1 MVDSAKHITGISDS
15 AWAVDSAKA
24 PQAVSSETPAPTA
37 IATDSITA
45 ADSAQAKAKGKKR
58 KRVVR
63 ETTVNTIDDLK
74 GRYRSPKRALFMSMI
89 VPGLG
94 QAYVGQHWSNYT
106 RGTLYFLTDVALAY
120 GWHYYV
126 VNRQDAQ
133 IVKYKTFADRNW
145 SQYNYEDSTSKHF
158 DPKEKDAMHPHRQ
171 TYCESVQEKDT
182 PTGNG
187 LFQACRD
194 ANSVDYPSF
203 KAVHDD
209 RGLHLDTISN
219 RRAAF
224 PNPHAFY
231 EMIGKEPEFVT
242 GWTDAKGI
250 LIKDSSFYATD
261 ELGNALKDV
270 AGRFVTATTPNQQEY
285 IHMRAKAN
293 EYARM
298 QAYFLGGMV
307 VNHIVSAIDAGL
319 AAHYHNKSLYQTE
332 TNWWDRIR
340 LDSQL
345 AWSGYAPAPTV
356 TASFTF

>member
-1 MVDSAKHITGISDS
+1 M
-15 AWAVDSAKA
+15 
-24 PQAVSSETPAPTA
+24 
-37 IATDSITA
+37 
-45 ADSAQAKAKGKKR
+45 
-58 KRVVR
+58 VR

-106 RGTLYFLTDVALAY
+106 RGALYFLTDVALAY

-126 VNRQDAQ
+126 VDRQDAQ
-133 IVKYKTFADRNW
+133 IVKYRTFADKRW

-158 DPKEKDAMHPHRQ
+158 DATTKDSLHPHRQ
-171 TYCESVQEKDT
+171 SYCESVQEKDT

-187 LFQACRD
+187 LYQACKD
-194 ANSVDYPSF
+194 ANSVDYPGF
-203 KAVHDD
+203 KAEYDD
-209 RGLHLDTISN
+209 RTWGGTDSISH

-224 PNPHAFY
+224 PNSHAFY
-231 EMIGKEPEFVT
+231 EMIGKEPEFIT

-250 LIKDSSFYATD
+250 LIKNSSFYATD
-261 ELGNALKDV
+261 ELGNALKNA
-270 AGRFVTATTPNQQEY
+270 AGRFVIATTPNQQEY

-293 EYARM
+293 DYARM